1 MVRIVNHCYS
11 NLNYKN
17 VVDEMLGED
26 VTNEIII
33 GTSSTNLLSAV
44 NLNRKLVR
52 LYVVEFSNPLALL
65 WIRHGT
71 NASLSNSS
79 FALFV
84 RDFYENT
91 SQASRPLSV
100 ICSEGTATIKLT
112 VVNKL

>member
-11 NLNYKN
+11 NLNYKS
-17 VVDEMLGED
+17 VVDEILGD
-26 VTNEIII
+26 DITNEVTV
-33 GTSSTNLLSAV
+33 GLSSVNLLSAV
-44 NLNRKLVR
+44 NLSRKLIR
-52 LYVVEFSNPLALL
+52 LYVVEVSNPLATV
-65 WIRHGT
+65 WVRHGT

-84 RDFYENT
+84 KDFYENT

-100 ICSEGTATIKLT
+100 MCNEGTALVKLT